1 MIDKKNKNN
10 NYALLAKINLILLGK
25 STGKLH
31 NDNMVNNYK
40 NIIKTRKKF

>member
-31 NDNMVNNYK
+31 SDNMVDSTFNK
-40 NIIKTRKKF
+40 